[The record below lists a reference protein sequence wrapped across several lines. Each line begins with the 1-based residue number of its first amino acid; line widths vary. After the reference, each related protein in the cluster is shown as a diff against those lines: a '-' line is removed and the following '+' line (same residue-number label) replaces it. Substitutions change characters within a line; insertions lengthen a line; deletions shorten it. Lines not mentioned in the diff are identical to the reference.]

1 LWKPRADKGLAERS
15 KASVLKKILVEAYR
29 RYPHSYA
36 LVAQAHC
43 LSLLRREG
51 FDLRFRDLPARASWQ
66 SGRGILG
73 ADEERLLGAI
83 PGPDEQFAPDV
94 TLRYA
99 VDFEP
104 PRYGRKFS
112 FATPEYRVLPPRL
125 IAGIKSAA
133 AIPETVH
140 MLTPSLWTA
149 EAFRRFGFGPER
161 LHVVPHGVDPGVLHP
176 SETRRLAARTAYQLD
191 NRFVFLSIGAMTGN
205 KGIDILLRA
214 FARVVQTAGDA
225 HLVLKGA
232 DAVYRSKDML
242 SQTLATLSAADLRA
256 IEGRWTY
263 LGDTLS
269 ARAMA
274 DLMRAADCYVSP
286 YLAEGFNMPVL
297 EAAACGAAVICTA
310 GGPTDEFTDPSS
322 TWRIRSTPIGV
333 RIFGGKIGEAVKPDF
348 DHLVE
353 LMRAALND
361 RDRTRRMGLAASD
374 HVTRNYTWELVTDRL
389 IAELF
394 PDARQ

>member
-1 LWKPRADKGLAERS
+1 MVPRGVDRDGLKSSSPTSTGRLFRRLPAIRTQLLWKPRADKGLAERS

-140 MLTPSLWTA
+140 MLTPSLRAAW
-149 EAFRRFGFGPER
+149 RRSRRPSSQR
-161 LHVVPHGVDPGVLHP
+161 DKAPG
-176 SETRRLAARTAYQLD
+176 
-191 NRFVFLSIGAMTGN
+191 
-205 KGIDILLRA
+205 
-214 FARVVQTAGDA
+214 
-225 HLVLKGA
+225 GA
-232 DAVYRSKDML
+232 DRVP
-242 SQTLATLSAADLRA
+242 
-256 IEGRWTY
+256 
-263 LGDTLS
+263 
-269 ARAMA
+269 AR
-274 DLMRAADCYVSP
+274 
-286 YLAEGFNMPVL
+286 
-297 EAAACGAAVICTA
+297 
-310 GGPTDEFTDPSS
+310 
-322 TWRIRSTPIGV
+322 
-333 RIFGGKIGEAVKPDF
+333 
-348 DHLVE
+348 
-353 LMRAALND
+353 
-361 RDRTRRMGLAASD
+361 
-374 HVTRNYTWELVTDRL
+374 
-389 IAELF
+389 
-394 PDARQ
+394 